1 MEFRSYLQNQ
11 VYSHKEKVVAVVKTK
26 DGLIVS
32 PSKSVKYLRC
42 HDDIDAWQGAVQNT
56 QPHRVCRSPMGSVTL
71 K

>member
-42 HDDIDAWQGAVQNT
+42 HDDIDAWQGGVKNT
-56 QPHRVCRSPMGSVTL
+56 QPHCVCCSPQGSVTL

>member
-11 VYSHKEKVVAVVKTK
+11 VYSHKQKVVAVVKTK

-32 PSKSVKYLRC
+32 SSKSVKYLRC
-42 HDDIDAWQGAVQNT
+42 HDDIDAWQGGVKNT
-56 QPHRVCRSPMGSVTL
+56 QPHCVCCSPQGSVTL